1 MPDLN
6 VCSRS
11 IAVVAGR
18 AMQTFRSQ
26 VSPLLHMIVEEI
38 GIVLGADLFVGLL
51 LYAPIA
57 PHPGPRLVEGVRVLD
72 REDDFHRFAVIDQS
86 PTLHDV
92 QLLRVRGS
100 VNVYNGLVAQADRVD
115 DKGVSF
121 IVADGLAIP

>member
-51 LYAPIA
+51 LHAPIA
-57 PHPGPRLVEGVRVLD
+57 PHSG
-72 REDDFHRFAVIDQS
+72 
-86 PTLHDV
+86 
-92 QLLRVRGS
+92 RGS
-100 VNVYNGLVAQADRVD
+100 HMALGSSTLKMNSIAPRRQRQGAAPPIRCVSTNSIADQR
-115 DKGVSF
+115 
-121 IVADGLAIP
+121 AE